1 MSGLPPAADTLKAQ
15 AFEQLQGG
23 LLEEAVATL
32 TACLSLQ
39 PDDPQALRGRGL
51 AYTQLKQ
58 WPKASADFR
67 AATRLAPDDPEN
79 WVELGVSLGMED
91 QVYPSIEIFET
102 VLAKHPQHVRGHVQ
116 LGLLYFR
123 LAAIAKGR
131 EQMQAALAA
140 KPSLEERRQIEAVL
154 REQDRLDK
162 QRYYRPD
169 FEALS
174 KNRRGLSFGWMAQ
187 AVRRWLGRQ
196 RKQP

>member
-1 MSGLPPAADTLKAQ
+1 M
-15 AFEQLQGG
+15 
-23 LLEEAVATL
+23 
-32 TACLSLQ
+32 
-39 PDDPQALRGRGL
+39 
-51 AYTQLKQ
+51 
-58 WPKASADFR
+58 
-67 AATRLAPDDPEN
+67 
-79 WVELGVSLGMED
+79 
-91 QVYPSIEIFET
+91 YPSIEIFET
-102 VLAKHPQHVRGHVQ
+102 VLVKHPQHVRGHVQ

-140 KPSLEERRQIEAVL
+140 KPSLEERRQIEAIL

-169 FEALS
+169 FEALR